1 MVTAEEERFRDSLL
15 DWGDENTREYP
26 WRETSR
32 SLYEV
37 FIAEF
42 FLTQTPADNV
52 ASVYP
57 QFIEQF
63 PSLDS
68 LDDASREE
76 LVEVIRPL
84 GFYNMRAEALKE
96 IASQRDSIPDSV
108 EELTELPR
116 VGRYIANTTLCIAQ
130 NRPLPVLDRNVVRVY
145 DRVFGEVW
153 PAAESDQWEFTE
165 RLVPNENPQEYN
177 LILLDFGAMIC
188 QPEPQCD
195 VCFATEYCTYYQKH
209 RQ

>member
-15 DWGDENTREYP
+15 DWGVENTREYP

-68 LDDASREE
+68 IDDASKEE

-84 GFYNMRAEALKE
+84 GFYNMRSEALKE
-96 IASQRDSIPDSV
+96 ISAQRDSIPESV
-108 EELTELPR
+108 EELTELPQ
-116 VGRYIANTTLCIAQ
+116 VG
-130 NRPLPVLDRNVVRVY
+130 
-145 DRVFGEVW
+145 
-153 PAAESDQWEFTE
+153 
-165 RLVPNENPQEYN
+165 
-177 LILLDFGAMIC
+177 
-188 QPEPQCD
+188 
-195 VCFATEYCTYYQKH
+195 
-209 RQ
+209 

>member
-15 DWGDENTREYP
+15 DWGVENTREYP

-145 DRVFGEVW
+145 NRVFGEAW
-153 PAAESDQWEFTE
+153 PTAESDQWEFAE
-165 RLVPNENPQEYN
+165 RLVPTDDPREYN
-177 LILLDFGAMIC
+177 LALLDFGATIC

-195 VCFATEYCTYYQKH
+195 VCFATEYCTYYRKH
-209 RQ
+209 R